1 MGHIEVQTLSPRSA
15 YDDEEPLTH
24 EMHERC
30 RYVAEELRLIGD
42 SLETSYTERRSINRF
57 ARVAIGFT
65 LLAISSN
72 IVLRQIIAGFLARQ

>member
-1 MGHIEVQTLSPRSA
+1 MGHIEVQRLSPRSA
-15 YDDEEPLTH
+15 YDDEEPLTQ

>member
-15 YDDEEPLTH
+15 YDDEEPLNQ

-42 SLETSYTERRSINRF
+42 SLETSYIERRSINRF
-57 ARVAIGFT
+57 VRVAIGFT

>member
-1 MGHIEVQTLSPRSA
+1 
-15 YDDEEPLTH
+15 
-24 EMHERC
+24 MHERC

>member
-15 YDDEEPLTH
+15 YDDEEPLPQ

>member
-1 MGHIEVQTLSPRSA
+1 MGHIEVQTLGPRSA
-15 YDDEEPLTH
+15 YDEEEPLTQ

-42 SLETSYTERRSINRF
+42 SLETSYIDRRSINRF

>member
-15 YDDEEPLTH
+15 YDDEEHLTQ

-30 RYVAEELRLIGD
+30 RYVAAELRLIGD
-42 SLETSYTERRSINRF
+42 TLETSYVERRSINRF

>member
-15 YDDEEPLTH
+15 YDDEEPLTQ

-42 SLETSYTERRSINRF
+42 SLETYTERRSINRF

-72 IVLRQIIAGFLARQ
+72 IVLRQIITGFLARQ